1 VTGAL
6 GQANPYIGFA
16 YPAGGQ
22 CGTTF
27 QVRLG
32 GQRLDGLEGAVV
44 SGEGV
49 RARLI
54 EYRKR
59 LSNQDRRLLAEQ
71 LKDLKKKLKKPA
83 KGKKRAG
90 QDSPA
95 MMQMAGQE
103 MMSQEMMGQQMM
115 GAVKPGE
122 SGKPVTG
129 ADADRKLMARIQTR
143 LSEYCNRPADASL
156 ADIAL
161 VEVTIAPDAK
171 PGRRDIR
178 LVTYKG
184 VSNPLVFHVGQFPEI
199 ARKPMKTQPFQV
211 LGKEHLAQRKRPA
224 EEEEVVVK
232 LPCTMNGQVA
242 SGEINRYRFKARKGQ
257 RLVISVAARQLI
269 PYIADAV
276 PGWFQPLLTLRDADG
291 NEVAFNDDYRFKP
304 DPTILHE
311 VAKDGEYVLSITDAI
326 YRGREDFVYRISV
339 GELPFV
345 TSIFPLGGRAGKPT
359 QVHMKGWNLGKAK
372 LALPPESAG
381 PGVYGIAANRK
392 DLISNRLPF
401 ALDILPEC
409 REKEGNNDEKQAQKV
424 TVPVIVNGRM
434 NVPGD
439 LDVFRVEGKAGQT
452 LVAEVQARR
461 LDSPLDSVLKCTDA
475 DGRTVAL
482 NDDHGDPGSGL
493 NTHHADSYFSVKL
506 PADGAY
512 YVQLGDA
519 ERKSGDAYAYRLR
532 IDRPRLDFELRT
544 VPSCVSVRGKGS
556 GAINVYAIRKDG
568 FAGPIKLSLTDP
580 PKGVTSPVVTVP
592 AGKEKARLPIKTTL
606 AKVKEPVTL
615 RIKGTARIGKRDVER
630 IAIPSEDRM
639 QAFLWRHLVPAES
652 FVARIYDPK
661 YKPMSKRPVP
671 PTPEKEEK
679 PPDPNKPPA
688 KFSKKQITGLLR
700 QLKRLHGQWLL
711 TDEFYVRKV
720 TEYEAAL

>member
-1 VTGAL
+1 
-6 GQANPYIGFA
+6 
-16 YPAGGQ
+16 
-22 CGTTF
+22 
-27 QVRLG
+27 
-32 GQRLDGLEGAVV
+32 
-44 SGEGV
+44 
-49 RARLI
+49 
-54 EYRKR
+54 
-59 LSNQDRRLLAEQ
+59 
-71 LKDLKKKLKKPA
+71 
-83 KGKKRAG
+83 
-90 QDSPA
+90 
-95 MMQMAGQE
+95 
-103 MMSQEMMGQQMM
+103 
-115 GAVKPGE
+115 
-122 SGKPVTG
+122 
-129 ADADRKLMARIQTR
+129 
-143 LSEYCNRPADASL
+143 
-156 ADIAL
+156 
-161 VEVTIAPDAK
+161 
-171 PGRRDIR
+171 
-178 LVTYKG
+178 
-184 VSNPLVFHVGQFPEI
+184 
-199 ARKPMKTQPFQV
+199 
-211 LGKEHLAQRKRPA
+211 
-224 EEEEVVVK
+224 
-232 LPCTMNGQVA
+232 
-242 SGEINRYRFKARKGQ
+242 
-257 RLVISVAARQLI
+257 
-269 PYIADAV
+269 
-276 PGWFQPLLTLRDADG
+276 
-291 NEVAFNDDYRFKP
+291 
-304 DPTILHE
+304 
-311 VAKDGEYVLSITDAI
+311 
-326 YRGREDFVYRISV
+326 
-339 GELPFV
+339 
-345 TSIFPLGGRAGKPT
+345 
-359 QVHMKGWNLGKAK
+359 
-372 LALPPESAG
+372 
-381 PGVYGIAANRK
+381 
-392 DLISNRLPF
+392 
-401 ALDILPEC
+401 
-409 REKEGNNDEKQAQKV
+409 V